1 MTYVCNRLRDRGR
14 DEMDIVLWGDS
25 CFREHKSPLI
35 WVPLSQA
42 STTLPPSA
50 PSLNHSEP
58 AVLHLSLH
66 SLLSPPPSFAISFL
80 GGSRGG
86 HHFLSPAC
94 FPLRTCAQSVHFH
107 LFPNKSK
114 QLVTDWNTAFCCFPC
129 CTDNGHAHRQTGRH
143 CYAPMLPE
151 CVTQTINDAAPSK
164 IPVAKAMSTIDPSV

>member
-1 MTYVCNRLRDRGR
+1 MGV
-14 DEMDIVLWGDS
+14 VLWGDS

-35 WVPLSQA
+35 SASLPQA

-58 AVLHLSLH
+58 SVLHLSLH
-66 SLLSPPPSFAISFL
+66 SLLSPPHQVFFLFWFFFL
-80 GGSRGG
+80 GGG

-94 FPLRTCAQSVHFH
+94 FPHRTCAQSVHFH
-107 LFPNKSK
+107 LFPNKSE

-143 CYAPMLPE
+143 CYAPTLPE
-151 CVTQTINDAAPSK
+151 CVTQTINDAAPPKKK
-164 IPVAKAMSTIDPSV
+164 IQWPKP